1 MHALNEETRITPSL
15 LDRLLDNHP
24 EFTAEPVQDRAQTVA
39 ELKGSVAR
47 DLEALLNSRQ
57 EVLAELPEDLC
68 ELRSSLLTYGLP
80 DFTGLSLR
88 NPRDHARIR
97 NSLEQAIANFEP
109 RLERVRVTIDTPLG
123 ALRLLHFR
131 VEAVLHVEPASEPVS
146 FDAVLQLATQ
156 LYQVQEER

>member
-1 MHALNEETRITPSL
+1 MDMRDQEVRITPSV
-15 LDRLLDNHP
+15 LDRLLDDHP
-24 EFTAEPVQDRAQTVA
+24 QFSEEPPEDRTQNIQ
-39 ELKGSVAR
+39 ELKNSVAR

-57 EVLAELPEDLC
+57 EALAELPEEWA

-88 NPRDHARIR
+88 SANDHARIR
-97 NSLEQAIANFEP
+97 RSLEQAVANFEP
-109 RLERVRVTIDTPLG
+109 RLERVRVTIEAPEG

-131 VEAVLHVEPASEPVS
+131 VEAMLHVEPAAEPVR

-156 LYQVQEER
+156 LYKVSQER